1 MKLLYLVN
9 KVEEPRAIVAQV
21 EQPKQQSRVIVADIR
36 QAERPKQSV
45 RYFVASSHGQLV
57 GHGSTHPASFLFSHA
72 LG

>member
-45 RYFVASSHGQLV
+45 RYFVASSHGR
-57 GHGSTHPASFLFSHA
+57 
-72 LG
+72 